1 MLGKHFT
8 IKSQLLKHF
17 VFVFKDSRVLP
28 RLDLDL

>member
-1 MLGKHFT
+1 MLGKHF
-8 IKSQLLKHF
+8 IKSQILKHF